1 MVSLDKALIA
11 LDKSGSYRVY
21 LAVTTT
27 IAETAREI
35 HGTTPVATA
44 ALGRALT
51 AGALMGIMMKQDSD
65 KVTLQFKGDG
75 PAREILVTAYG
86 TGDVKGYVSNPDI
99 DLPLVNGKLAVGD
112 CLGIGQLTCI
122 RDIGLK
128 EPYLGRIDLVSGE
141 IADDLTAYFFISDQK
156 ESSVLLGETIAETG
170 TVQSAA
176 GMIIQMMP
184 DPKEGAVD
192 ALEALLRDAPPIA
205 KLAEEA
211 RNDVL
216 ASRGAVLTEETLA
229 RETVRE
235 MLDRFFAAIPADF
248 RPEPLEYRDVRW
260 NCDCSRERIEAV
272 LLSLGRAELAKL
284 AEEDHGAEL
293 TCQFCR
299 SRYKFTQEEILALL
313 KGERNPKC

>member
-11 LDKSGSYRVY
+11 LDKSGSFRVY

-35 HGTTPVATA
+35 HTTTPVATA

-99 DLPLVNGKLAVGD
+99 ELPLRDGKLPVGD

-128 EPYLGRIDLVSGE
+128 EPYMGRIDLVSGE
-141 IADDLTAYFFISDQK
+141 IADDLTAYFYISDQK
-156 ESSVLLGETIAETG
+156 ESSVMLGETIAESG
-170 TVQSAA
+170 AVQSAA

-184 DPKEGAVD
+184 DPKPGAVD
-192 ALEALLRDAPPIA
+192 ALEALLAKPVSLA
-205 KLAEEA
+205 KLAE
-211 RNDVL
+211 DC
-216 ASRGAVLTEETLA
+216 RGELLRLKGGVLTEESLAKETLA
-229 RETVRE
+229 M
-235 MLDRFFAAIPADF
+235 MLERFFAPLADEY
-248 RPEPLEYRDVRW
+248 RPELLEYRNVRW
-260 NCDCSRERIEAV
+260 NCDCSRPRIEEV
-272 LLSLGRAELAKL
+272 LLSLGRTELAEL

-299 SRYKFTQEEILALL
+299 SRYTFTQDELLDLL
-313 KGERNPKC
+313 KGERNIKC

>member
-11 LDKSGSYRVY
+11 LDKSGSFRVY

-35 HGTTPVATA
+35 HKTTPVATA
-44 ALGRALT
+44 ALGRVLT
-51 AGALMGIMMKQDSD
+51 AGALMGIMMKQPSD

-86 TGDVKGYVSNPDI
+86 TGDVKGYVSDPDV
-99 DLPLVNGKLAVGD
+99 DLPLKDGKLAVGD
-112 CLGIGQLTCI
+112 AIGIGQLTCI

-192 ALEALLRDAPPIA
+192 ALEALLRDAPSIA

-211 RNDVL
+211 RSDVL
-216 ASRGAVLTEETLA
+216 SARGAVLTEQSLAEETLG
-229 RETVRE
+229 E
-235 MLDRFFAAIPADF
+235 MLKRFFAPLPAEF
-248 RPEPLEYRDVRW
+248 EPELLEYRDVRW
-260 NCDCSRERIEAV
+260 NCDCSRERIEEV

-293 TCQFCR
+293 MCQFCR
-299 SRYKFTQEEILALL
+299 SRYTFTQDELLALI
-313 KGERNPKC
+313 KGERKPKC